1 MDLRRTY
8 LVPVQYQDV
17 NELSLKI
24 YVYRFVPMQ
33 PLNLSNITLILFE
46 DIKIILS
53 YNLFGRHLYY

>member
-33 PLNLSNITLILFE
+33 PLNLSNITLISFE